1 MRSYDRSGIVDGFL
15 QLLLREN
22 TWTVESHVTALEN
35 HDRGNTTHLAIH
47 GRLDTI
53 VDIDLADLGT
63 PLVRLCQLVND
74 RHQLATGTTPG
85 RAKVKKG
92 EFQGEI

>member
-1 MRSYDRSGIVDGFL
+1 MQFYDRSGIVDGFL
-15 QLLLREN
+15 QLLLRKN
-22 TWTVESHVTALEN
+22 ARAIESHVPTLED

-74 RHQLATGTTPG
+74 RH
-85 RAKVKKG
+85 
-92 EFQGEI
+92 